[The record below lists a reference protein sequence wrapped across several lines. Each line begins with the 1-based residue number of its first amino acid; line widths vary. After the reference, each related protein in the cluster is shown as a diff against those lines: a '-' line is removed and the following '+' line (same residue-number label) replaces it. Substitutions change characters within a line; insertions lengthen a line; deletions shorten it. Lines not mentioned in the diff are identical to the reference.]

1 MTTTVKL
8 SPSQI
13 TFRAIKS
20 KTVLES
26 ALESGVVL
34 EYSCKNGSCGMCES
48 VLIAGEVSDKQEN
61 VYKTGDRFL
70 TCQCKPTSDE
80 VTIEA
85 EYYPELAEITQKIV
99 PCKVS
104 STNIIADEYI
114 IIKFRLPPTA
124 SFAFLPGQYIN
135 LHYQGIVR
143 SYSIA
148 NANIQDGIEL
158 HIRRVNNGA
167 MSGLLFNNLAI
178 NTLLR
183 LEGPMGTFFV
193 RDDVRPIIFLA
204 GGTGFAPVKS
214 MVEKLI
220 QQDSK
225 RDIHIYWGMNN
236 SSDFYSNLPIE
247 WADKHENIRYV
258 PVISGEDSQW
268 SGRKGF
274 VHKAV
279 IEDFHSLS
287 TFAVYACGSP
297 MMIEAA
303 RADFVKKEL
312 SGKHFFSDA
321 FTVSK

>member
-1 MTTTVKL
+1 MTTIVKL

-13 TFRAIKS
+13 TFRAIKN

-34 EYSCKNGSCGMCES
+34 EYSCRNGSCRMCES
-48 VLIAGEVSDKQEN
+48 LLLAGEVSDEQEH
-61 VYKTGDRFL
+61 VYQTGEHIL
-70 TCQCKPTSDE
+70 TCQCKPSSDE
-80 VTIEA
+80 IVIEA
-85 EYYPELAEITQKIV
+85 EYYPELAELTKKIV

-104 STNIIADEYI
+104 STNMAADEYI
-114 IIKFRLPPTA
+114 VIKFKLPPTA

-135 LHYQGIVR
+135 LHYQGVVR

-148 NANIQDGIEL
+148 NANVQDGIEL

-167 MSGLLFNNLAI
+167 MSSLLFNNLAI
-178 NTLLR
+178 NTLMR

-220 QQDSK
+220 RQDSK

-236 SSDFYSNLPIE
+236 GSDFYSDLPIE
-247 WADKHENIRYV
+247 WAGKHENIHYV
-258 PVISGEDSQW
+258 PVVSGEDFQW

-279 IEDFHSLS
+279 MEDFNNLS

-297 MMIEAA
+297 IMIEAA
-303 RADFVKKEL
+303 KADFVKNGL
-312 SGKHFFSDA
+312 SEKQFFSDA

>member
-8 SPSQI
+8 SPSQAK
-13 TFRAIKS
+13 FSAIKN
-20 KTVLES
+20 KTILES
-26 ALESGVVL
+26 ALESRVVL

-48 VLIAGEVSDKQEN
+48 LLLAGEVSDEQGH
-61 VYKTGDRFL
+61 VYQAGDRFL
-70 TCQCKPTSDE
+70 TCQCKPSSDGII
-80 VTIEA
+80 IEA
-85 EYYPELAEITQKIV
+85 EYYPELIELTKKIV

-104 STNIIADEYI
+104 STNTVADEYM
-114 IIKFRLPPTA
+114 IIKFRLPPAA

-158 HIRRVNNGA
+158 HIRRVDNGT
-167 MSGLLFNNLAI
+167 MSALLFNDLAI
-178 NTLLR
+178 NTLMR

-193 RDDVRPIIFLA
+193 RNDVRPIIFLA

-236 SSDFYSNLPIE
+236 GADFYSDLPIE
-247 WADKHENIRYV
+247 WEDKHENIHYV
-258 PVISGEDSQW
+258 PVVSGEDFQW
-268 SGRKGF
+268 PGRKGF
-274 VHKAV
+274 VHEV
-279 IEDFHSLS
+279 VMEDFHNLS

-297 MMIEAA
+297 VMIEAA
-303 RADFVKKEL
+303 KADFVKSGL

-321 FTVSK
+321 FTISK

>member
-1 MTTTVKL
+1 MTTIVKL

-20 KTVLES
+20 KTILES
-26 ALESGVVL
+26 ALESDVVL
-34 EYSCKNGSCGMCES
+34 EYSCKSGSCGMCES
-48 VLIAGEVSDKQEN
+48 VLITGEVSDKQEN
-61 VYKTGDRFL
+61 IYKAGQRFL
-70 TCQCKPTSDE
+70 ACQCKPTSDE
-80 VTIEA
+80 LTIEA
-85 EYYPELAEITQKIV
+85 EYYPELAEIMQKIV

-104 STNIIADEYI
+104 STDITADEYI
-114 IIKFRLPPTA
+114 IIKFRLPPSA

-148 NANIQDGIEL
+148 NSNAQDGIEL
-158 HIRRVNNGA
+158 HIRRVNRGA
-167 MSGLLFNNLAI
+167 MSGLLFNNLST
-178 NTLLR
+178 NTLMR
-183 LEGPMGTFFV
+183 LEGPLGTFFV
-193 RDDVRPIIFLA
+193 REDIRPIIFLA

-225 RDIHIYWGMNN
+225 RDIHIYWGMHNG
-236 SSDFYSNLPIE
+236 SGFYSDLPME
-247 WADKHENIRYV
+247 WANKYENIHYV
-258 PVISGEDSQW
+258 PVVSGEDSLW

-274 VHKAV
+274 VHNAV
-279 IEDFHSLS
+279 VEDYHNLS

-297 MMIEAA
+297 TMIAA
-303 RADFVKKEL
+303 AKADFIKKGL

-321 FTVSK
+321 FTESK